1 MKRLAAAALA
11 LLFVTSVARPAC
23 AQETRGVRKV
33 TFPNGFRLLVKP
45 ESGKGLIAL
54 TAVIRAG
61 ALEEKDRPGIGQVLA
76 RTLLS
81 GAKNLSP
88 RRLAQL
94 SDEVGGEFSVT
105 WDLDYT
111 EVYVSTTSDQLSSA
125 LQLLAE
131 TLVDPKFDPKLV
143 EEAKTAIADEIT
155 SAKKKSF
162 QLGYDEL
169 RRILY
174 MDSPYRRPLLGDR
187 SVVDAV
193 TPAAL
198 NEHADRW
205 FVPSNMVLAVVGDVT
220 FEDAQEAA
228 KLWFARKPAVAQPK
242 RPAVFDNPGPTAPPS
257 VLEVDSG
264 AAYVVAGSLAAGLG
278 SPGYAA
284 DVVVSTVLGGGKAS
298 RMFRELRERDS
309 LAYELGTLLPP
320 LLYQSHVVAY
330 VASAP
335 YYVTA
340 SDATVQP
347 LTDTV
352 RAALKETVESLRTR
366 PITAEELERAK
377 RYVIGTFALRHERQ
391 QERSKHL
398 AWYEAMGVGFATDD
412 RFAAQVNAVTLQDA
426 QASARRLFQR
436 SAMVVVVPKQ

>member
-1 MKRLAAAALA
+1 M
-11 LLFVTSVARPAC
+11 
-23 AQETRGVRKV
+23 
-33 TFPNGFRLLVKP
+33 
-45 ESGKGLIAL
+45 
-54 TAVIRAG
+54 
-61 ALEEKDRPGIGQVLA
+61 LA
-76 RTLLS
+76 RALLS

-143 EEAKTAIADEIT
+143 EQAKTAIADEIT

-169 RRILY
+169 RRLLY
-174 MDSPYRRPLLGDR
+174 ADSPYRRALLGDR
-187 SVVDAV
+187 SEVDAV

-198 NEHADRW
+198 HEYADRW

-242 RPAVFDNPGPTAPPS
+242 RPAVFDNPGPAAPPS
-257 VLEVDSG
+257 VLEVESG
-264 AAYVVAGSLAAGLG
+264 AAYVVAGSLAAGLA

-284 DVVVSTVLGGGKAS
+284 DMVVSTVLGGGKAS

-309 LAYELGTLLPP
+309 LAYELGTLMPP

-412 RFAAQVNAVTLQDA
+412 RFAAKVNAVTLQDA